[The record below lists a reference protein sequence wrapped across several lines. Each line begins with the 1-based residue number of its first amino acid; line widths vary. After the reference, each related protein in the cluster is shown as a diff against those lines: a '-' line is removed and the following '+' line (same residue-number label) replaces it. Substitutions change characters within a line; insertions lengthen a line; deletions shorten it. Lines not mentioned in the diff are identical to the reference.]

1 MPTSS
6 PDDYVT
12 ALRLVT
18 TENKPSPSFLQ
29 RRMGLGYAEASAL
42 IERMERAGVVGPR
55 ARNGTREILSPP
67 RRRPKAPRPRRD
79 PARRKTAAPSR
90 PPRTAAPSTPA
101 EDHRHAASRNR
112 NVA

>member
-67 RRRPKAPRPRRD
+67 APPAESPKAPPRPRTPEDGRTIQTPED
-79 PARRKTAAPSR
+79 GR
-90 PPRTAAPSTPA
+90 PVHTR
-101 EDHRHAASRNR
+101 
-112 NVA
+112 